1 MPRLHRRDGSDTV
14 MRIRPG
20 VFFLFTAIV
29 AVPLSAHPH
38 VFINNKMTVQFDENT
53 LKGIVFHWTF
63 DDMFSNMILTDYK
76 SDKSGQFSPEVSKEM
91 KSGSFDNLE
100 NYHYFIALTVNGRKV
115 AKVKI
120 EQFSPS
126 VEDKNKLVYTFSVP
140 LNVPIK
146 AVEQTVRLIVYDDTY
161 FVAFDLLHME
171 DVKLDAG
178 QGVEYQTAIEKS
190 KVKPL
195 WPGQYMP
202 DNLVIRFKENQ

>member
-1 MPRLHRRDGSDTV
+1 
-14 MRIRPG
+14 
-20 VFFLFTAIV
+20 
-29 AVPLSAHPH
+29 
-38 VFINNKMTVQFDENT
+38 
-53 LKGIVFHWTF
+53 
-63 DDMFSNMILTDYK
+63 
-76 SDKSGQFSPEVSKEM
+76 
-91 KSGSFDNLE
+91 
-100 NYHYFIALTVNGRKV
+100 
-115 AKVKI
+115 
-120 EQFSPS
+120 
-126 VEDKNKLVYTFSVP
+126 VYTFSVP